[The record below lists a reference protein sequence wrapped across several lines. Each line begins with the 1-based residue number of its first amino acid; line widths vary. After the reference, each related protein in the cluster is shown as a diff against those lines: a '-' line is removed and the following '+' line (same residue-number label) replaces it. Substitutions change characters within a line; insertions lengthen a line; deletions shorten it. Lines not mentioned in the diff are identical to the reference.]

1 MKKLIGMVLA
11 GAAMAAAAQEVAS
24 AGAVTPVPAGEVPV
38 KKVAIFVQNRV
49 TRVPGLDDE
58 VDGIRDRLAA
68 SLAAVDGIEIYDSAQ
83 IADTFRR
90 YKVTT
95 DEEKKG
101 LVSGIFSGGSVPNV
115 ARMIG
120 CDYIIAASVVGASTM
135 KRNLGGQLNTVYTLR
150 MTTKVMDA
158 TGRTVG
164 SVPNWSNTFPV
175 LNDAGDDPMNYYNI
189 LLDRWVEDAT
199 NQIAENALKWRKP
212 AAAATALVSL
222 EVRTSIDESIPE
234 LESKTMGANKE
245 QLVQLR
251 KVVGCASVEID
262 GAVIGTAPNMFK
274 VSPGLHQIRV
284 TRQWMQP
291 YAATIN
297 VYDGMVLNV
306 AMEMTSEG
314 LAKWGTEEKL
324 RADLARQ
331 YGEAAA
337 LRGVKVNINT
347 SNWRDGVLG
356 GGHGQKIKISD

>member
-11 GAAMAAAAQEVAS
+11 GAAMTVVAQGVAPGT
-24 AGAVTPVPAGEVPV
+24 ATPVPATEVPV
-38 KKVAIFVQNRV
+38 KKVAVFVQNR
-49 TRVPGLDDE
+49 TRERAMDDE
-58 VDGIRDRLAA
+58 IDGIRDRLAA
-68 SLAAVDGIEIYDSAQ
+68 SLAAVDGMEVLDSAQ
-83 IADTFRR
+83 IADTFRK

-101 LVSGIFSGGSVPNV
+101 LVSGIFTGGSVPNV

-164 SVPNWSNTFPV
+164 AVPNWSNTFPV

-199 NQIAENALKWRKP
+199 NQIAETALKWRAP
-212 AAAATALVSL
+212 AAAAAALVAFK
-222 EVRTSIDESIPE
+222 VTTSIDKVVTE
-234 LESKTMGANKE
+234 LESQTKGTKGELLAE
-245 QLVQLR
+245 LR
-251 KVVGCASVEID
+251 KVVGGATVELD
-262 GAVIGTAPNMFK
+262 GAVIGSCPGEFRVA
-274 VSPGLHQIRV
+274 PGLHQIKI

-291 YAATIN
+291 YTATVNI
-297 VYDGMVLNV
+297 VDGMQLDV
-306 AMEMTSEG
+306 AMEMSEAG
-314 LAKWGTEEKL
+314 LAKWGSAEAI
-324 RADLARQ
+324 RADVAQRYGNAAR
-331 YGEAAA
+331 E
-337 LRGVKVNINT
+337 RGVKINLDT

>member
-11 GAAMAAAAQEVAS
+11 GAAMTVVAQGVAP
-24 AGAVTPVPAGEVPV
+24 GTTTPVPATEVPV
-38 KKVAIFVQNRV
+38 KKVAVFVQNR
-49 TRVPGLDDE
+49 TRERAMDDE
-58 VDGIRDRLAA
+58 IDGIRDRLAA
-68 SLAAVDGIEIYDSAQ
+68 SLAAVDGMEVLDSAQ
-83 IADTFRR
+83 IADTFRK

-101 LVSGIFSGGSVPNV
+101 LVSGIFTGGSVPNV

-164 SVPNWSNTFPV
+164 AVPNWSNTFPV

-199 NQIAENALKWRKP
+199 NQIAENALKWRAP
-212 AAAATALVSL
+212 AAAAAALVAFK
-222 EVRTSIDESIPE
+222 VTTSIDKVVTE
-234 LESKTMGANKE
+234 LESQTKGTKGELLAE
-245 QLVQLR
+245 LR
-251 KVVGCASVEID
+251 KVVGGATVELD
-262 GAVIGTAPNMFK
+262 GAVIGSCPGEFRVA
-274 VSPGLHQIRV
+274 PGLHQIKI

-291 YAATIN
+291 YTATVNI
-297 VYDGMVLNV
+297 VDGMQLDV
-306 AMEMTSEG
+306 AMEMSEAG
-314 LAKWGTEEKL
+314 LAKWGSAEAI
-324 RADLARQ
+324 RADVAQRYGNAAR
-331 YGEAAA
+331 E
-337 LRGVKVNINT
+337 RGVKINLDT